1 MSKKIFVVEDDA
13 AYAGELRTAL
23 EQAGFAVQAFET
35 ANAAM
40 TGAEKS
46 LPDAVVTGAMLEDLG
61 SGFRL
66 AQWIKDRSAAIPVVI
81 VTGIDE
87 LTGLDFAARAAKGE
101 LVADTY
107 MKKPVAA
114 SAVAGQI
121 QNLLA

>member
-13 AYAGELRTAL
+13 AYAGELRAAL
-23 EQAGFAVQAFET
+23 EQAGFAVQLFET

-40 TGAEKS
+40 VAAEKA
-46 LPDAVVTGAMLEDLG
+46 LPDGVVTGAMLEDLG

-66 AQWIKDRSAAIPVVI
+66 AQWLKGRSAVLPVVI

-87 LTGLDFAARAAKGE
+87 LTGLDFASRVASGE
-101 LVADTY
+101 LVCDAY

-114 SAVAGQI
+114 SAVAGQV
-121 QNLLA
+121 QKLLA